1 MWGLLSLREGPAG
14 HTAGSSPI
22 AGAGSSRKGKT
33 DFITLCDTRGQAWAS
48 VWLLANPYFCA
59 QSGVN
64 GWKLH
69 RVDFSLKEDRIQYQ
83 KSWNQ
88 IQDWS

>member
-14 HTAGSSPI
+14 HAAGSGPTAG
-22 AGAGSSRKGKT
+22 AGAGSSRKGKAG
-33 DFITLCDTRGQAWAS
+33 FFTLCDTRGQTRAS

-64 GWKLH
+64 
-69 RVDFSLKEDRIQYQ
+69 R
-83 KSWNQ
+83 
-88 IQDWS
+88 